1 MGSGPGFWALLTTDE
16 QRILR
21 SLGHSKKYPRG
32 GTICVE
38 GDPAT
43 HLFVLID
50 GWVKILSVT
59 DDGHEVTLDLRGD
72 GDIVGEASGETVGHR
87 NATMQ
92 AIGAVHALIVSYD
105 RFSSFLD
112 THPGA
117 SRAYR
122 RIMTQRWS
130 NADAMLRRRTATSG
144 AQRLAGLLLDLAGRH
159 GSRVGSTVE
168 IALPLSQEQL
178 ASLAGT
184 SRATVARAF
193 SDWRERHLIRT
204 SRQHIALIDL
214 PALQKLA
221 GPVLRTS
228 VC

>member
-1 MGSGPGFWALLTTDE
+1 MGSGPGFWALLTADE
-16 QRILR
+16 QRVLW
-21 SLGHSKKYPRG
+21 SLGHSKKYQRG
-32 GTICVE
+32 GIICVE

-43 HLFVLID
+43 HLFVLTD

-59 DDGHEVTLDLRGD
+59 DDGHEVVLGLRGD
-72 GDIVGEASGETVGHR
+72 GDVVGETSGETIGHR
-87 NATMQ
+87 NATIQ

-105 RFSSFLD
+105 RFGSFLD

-122 RIMTQRWS
+122 RMMTQRWS
-130 NADAMLRRRTATSG
+130 SADAMLRRRGVTSG
-144 AQRLAGLLLDLAGRH
+144 PQRLAGVLLDLAGRH
-159 GSRVGSTVE
+159 GSRVGGAVE

-193 SDWRERHLIRT
+193 SDWRDRGLIRT
-204 SRQHIALIDL
+204 SRHRIALVDV
-214 PALQKLA
+214 PALEKL
-221 GPVLRTS
+221 T
-228 VC
+228 